1 MTALTERDPAPEQPW
16 RECSS
21 AGVRRLA
28 LQATA
33 AAVKAAREKPADQ
46 QTEGTGEA

>member
-21 AGVRRLA
+21 AGVRRMA

-33 AAVKAAREKPADQ
+33 AAVKAAREKTTEKA
-46 QTEGTGEA
+46 TEGAGQ